1 MRLPEQGAAVP
12 ASGPGG
18 SPAAME
24 SIGFGSTKPLM
35 ARHEDQHP
43 GAGAGMGMASGAA
56 HGGAESPQAAPED
69 ETAPLHDAAGAG
81 AGSPDADETVAIDS
95 PDANETVVTDGLNA
109 TRVGPPEPEDAVH
122 RSLRVFKQS
131 AGRGIDAA
139 DAVYGRI
146 HRITEAEGAGASG
159 LAHVLEMGAVI
170 GAGDVLVTLA
180 LANSLFFSVRP
191 DEARAKVALYL
202 LITMVPFTLLA
213 PLIGPLLDRL
223 RGGRRFAMAVTA
235 LARALLCLVM
245 AKTIN
250 GGGIALYPA
259 AFGCLAAAKAYGVSR
274 AAVIPRV
281 LPPGTTL
288 VRANS
293 RISIAA
299 LAATCVATPIGVGL
313 GAIGPQ
319 WTLGFAA
326 LMFFLGTWLAIRLP
340 KVVDSN
346 EGEIKAQLR
355 KRDRGPDAAKAESM
369 PDRRLRSVGPSV
381 LLALRANATL
391 RAFSGFLT
399 LFIAFLVRRE
409 SLGGLENLTAVAVF
423 AAAVFVGS
431 SAGSLL
437 GAWLKSRA
445 PEAII
450 TAAVAL
456 AAVTSIVAAFFYGL
470 PMVLVLAAVA
480 GLAPSISK
488 LSLDALLQRDTL
500 ERVRT
505 SAFARS
511 ETLLQ
516 FAWVIGGAIGLAL
529 PSNGVL
535 GVSLGAAG
543 LSVMALLTTKALY
556 DLHWQSGPA
565 EPAPAE
571 PEAAS

>member
-1 MRLPEQGAAVP
+1 
-12 ASGPGG
+12 
-18 SPAAME
+18 ME
-24 SIGFGSTKPLM
+24 SSSIGLDATTPLM
-35 ARHEDQHP
+35 ARHDEPTAVTP
-43 GAGAGMGMASGAA
+43 GL
-56 HGGAESPQAAPED
+56 EK
-69 ETAPLHDAAGAG
+69 
-81 AGSPDADETVAIDS
+81 
-95 PDANETVVTDGLNA
+95 
-109 TRVGPPEPEDAVH
+109 TRVGAPEPEDAMQRGV
-122 RSLRVFKQS
+122 RMVRRG

-146 HRITEAEGAGASG
+146 QRVTHAEGAGESG

-170 GAGDVLVTLA
+170 NAGDLLVTLA
-180 LANSLFFSVRP
+180 LANSLFFSVQP
-191 DEARAKVALYL
+191 TEARSKVALYL

-235 LARALLCLVM
+235 LIRALLCLLM
-245 AKTIN
+245 AKTIG

-293 RISIAA
+293 RVSMAA
-299 LAATCVATPIGVGL
+299 LASTAVATPIGIGL
-313 GAIGPQ
+313 GALGPA

-326 LMFFLGTWLAIRLP
+326 LIFFLGTWLAIRLP

-355 KRDRGPDAAKAESM
+355 KRDRGPDAAIAESM

-391 RAFSGFLT
+391 RAFSGFLS
-399 LFIAFLVRRE
+399 LFMAFLVRTHP
-409 SLGGLENLTAVAVF
+409 LGGLKNLTAVGVF
-423 AAAVFVGS
+423 AAAVAVGS
-431 SAGSLL
+431 GVGSAL
-437 GAWLKSRA
+437 GAWFKSRA
-445 PEAII
+445 PEAIVTGSLALVSV
-450 TAAVAL
+450 TA
-456 AAVTSIVAAFFYGL
+456 IVAAFFYGL
-470 PMVLVLAAVA
+470 PMVLVLAAVT
-480 GLAPSISK
+480 GLAPSLAK
-488 LSLDALLQRDTL
+488 LSLDAMLQRDTL

-516 FAWVIGGAIGLAL
+516 FAWVIGGAIGLAM
-529 PSNGVL
+529 PSNGIA
-535 GVSLGAAG
+535 GVSIGAVG
-543 LSVMALLTTKALY
+543 LSVMALLTTKSLY
-556 DLHWQSGPA
+556 DLRSQSV
-565 EPAPAE
+565 
-571 PEAAS
+571 PEVAS